1 MRGTLIDVALIC
13 ALGLAVVGGA
23 WGTPAATCREP
34 QADAPIPDIAL
45 EEVAAGFTS
54 PTHVTGAFDGS
65 RRVFVVEQAGTI
77 RVVHD
82 GSVAA
87 EPFLDIRGRVESGGE
102 RGLLSVAFH
111 PRFADNGWFYVNYTA
126 RIAGKLTTRVS
137 RFSAAQRGAAD
148 PGSELVLLSIEQPY
162 SNHNGGQ
169 IAFGPDGYLYVGMGD
184 GGSSNDPHNHAQNLN
199 SLLGKMLR
207 IDVDRAQPPR
217 AYSIPPGNPFAGR
230 PDARPEIWAYGLR
243 NPWRFSFDAADGR
256 LFVAD
261 VGQNAVEE
269 VDLVVRGGNYG
280 WRIMEGDICTPHFGA
295 SCDRG
300 GLELPIQVHRHPEGG
315 SITGGFVYRGLA
327 IEPLCG
333 IYLYA
338 DYVSGRLW
346 GLRHDGRRVSA
357 ARELIGPALPA
368 RIAARL
374 GVAASGRLP
383 PISSFGEDDQREI
396 LVADHAGGRILRV
409 VGPTR

>member
-1 MRGTLIDVALIC
+1 
-13 ALGLAVVGGA
+13 
-23 WGTPAATCREP
+23 
-34 QADAPIPDIAL
+34 
-45 EEVAAGFTS
+45 VAAGFTS
-54 PTHVTGAFDGS
+54 PPHVTGAFDGS

-126 RIAGKLTTRVS
+126 RIAGKLTTHVS
-137 RFSAAQRGAAD
+137 RFSAAKRGAAD

-243 NPWRFSFDAADGR
+243 NPWRFSFDRATGE
-256 LFVAD
+256 LWIGD
-261 VGQNAVEE
+261 VGQGAWEE
-269 VDLVVRGGNYG
+269 IDVVDPRRGGGMHFG
-280 WRIMEGDICTPHFGA
+280 WKTMEGRHCFDPPRG
-295 SCDRG
+295 CDPA
-300 GLELPIQVHRHPEGG
+300 GLELPVHEYGHELGC
-315 SITGGFVYRGLA
+315 SVTGGYVYRG
-327 IEPLCG
+327 
-333 IYLYA
+333 
-338 DYVSGRLW
+338 R
-346 GLRHDGRRVSA
+346 
-357 ARELIGPALPA
+357 
-368 RIAARL
+368 RIAGLAGAYLFADFCRGTVWSLVREPEGRAR
-374 GVAASGRLP
+374 VATLLETRAMV
-383 PISSFGEDDQREI
+383 SSFGEDEAGE
-396 LVADHAGGRILRV
+396 LYLCDHRDGAVLALEPGAS
-409 VGPTR
+409 